1 MGIQYDPRTRT
12 WNVTNEKTDYKT
24 DYPTN
29 YQTDRRVDYVTNL
42 KTDYVTN
49 LPTNLPTNLKFD
61 HPTTLPT
68 NLKTDFNTSKKFE
81 ATFELPRSGV
91 GDGQESYNEVS
102 VSFIPIVGDSYSYRY
117 RDSSGED
124 NVDIQLTGAKASLA
138 RALANAGVRKS
149 QIETYINWFIEDVR
163 KVRNENEENRI
174 KNEENAKTN
183 VANKA
188 TNEANAIL
196 NTNNYNQNIKN
207 AETNAANLTTNNA
220 NTLLN
225 QKNAETNRLNF
236 ELNTKNQSLNDEGR
250 RLNAQ
255 NTQLNTENTQLN
267 TENTIK
273 NDIYSKTVTVSAGTK
288 GGDYVSQ
295 RDLITE
301 KQLIDA
307 GASPADAKQFI
318 DSVKSQ
324 FKLFY
329 QTEKL
334 QPWDT
339 KLGAQPPY
347 AEYLINELGIKPD
360 AATGTFDP
368 KYYKE
373 QNPALAQAWQEA
385 VAKDDIDITERYGE
399 NNFYW
404 QHYTNI
410 GRTQGLR
417 GNAAEITAQA
427 NAYKETA
434 PTDTEIQQIR
444 DLQLGVDQDTIT
456 ERLLK
461 LTEVNNEW
469 TKARNGDP
477 YWKSLAKEK
486 YLDVNDPDEFAVLFR
501 LSERPQDKQVA
512 LNYNI
517 NAGSGITELE
527 QTINEAIGAKAE
539 IDVKKFAALNQ
550 TILKDTIEQIKKAKA
565 EQELLGFYK
574 GFQSFTE
581 VFDINK
587 TLADSILGDTGI
599 GGILSF
605 TSAGKAEENLIG
617 ALGNVTGMRSNVAYN
632 WQQWFDKAIKEKYGI
647 DYSIFEPLEEKK
659 DIIDAFTSDLTIK
672 KVFDPTTNEFT
683 EDFLKRSGF
692 QTTQSLI
699 DFLGKQGTEGQTILN
714 TIKGDPGA
722 SAKTTLVPIR
732 SRLEA
737 DIKTLDE
744 QKNRSLALTYATKDT
759 TQAMNVEAEFA
770 RNYIDEYL
778 LPRFNTAR
786 SMDEFVEYLDIRQE
800 EKNPFQTQDTYDALK
815 MLSETYTKKYLDNI
829 KVQEPRTFNP
839 TFYSNPTDTS
849 GYNQTRYDNQRQVF
863 EKDWAD
869 AKAGD
874 PYWKAQAYRFGID
887 INNLAAFARM
897 HFEVKGQGLGFDPA
911 DDIVNAGKV
920 KEFLYKTVLPVLEKE
935 TLQSDTVFGQ
945 FITPEEFAD
954 ELLRG
959 LDPSNT
965 PAEWKELLQ
974 RYGLESFQGN
984 IQELKAYI
992 IETFRTGSAQ
1002 RIREEIKYLNEKRQ
1016 EPTQEI
1022 LGVTYIKRDEDFKD
1036 TQAKPTTQLYSIF
1049 QKAGF
1054 QGTEDEFYENFFPDL
1069 DRSEQITLTKAGKD
1083 ERIES
1088 YGLDFSDPFASFGT
1102 VESFFPEDAEAA
1114 EREAKEESPAERY
1127 TSYFRLGVDDE
1138 DDEDYKSDAGN
1149 EFLSEFTSMFKG
1161 LK

>member
-1 MGIQYDPRTRT
+1 MGIAYDSTNRK
-12 WNVTNEKTDYKT
+12 WNVVNEKTDYKT
-24 DYPTN
+24 DNPTN
-29 YQTDRRVDYVTNL
+29 YQTNRPVNYATNL
-42 KTDYVTN
+42 KTDYPTN
-49 LPTNLPTNLKFD
+49 LPTNLATNLKFDYPTNLPTNLK
-61 HPTTLPT
+61 
-68 NLKTDFNTSKKFE
+68 TDWDDSEEFKLTVLGKKVAFV
-81 ATFELPRSGV
+81 PDSGA
-91 GDGQESYNEVS
+91 S
-102 VSFIPIVGDSYSYRY
+102 IKIL
-117 RDSSGED
+117 GEK
-124 NVDIQLTGAKASLA
+124 LTGVKASLA
-138 RALANAGVRKS
+138 QALVNAGIGELYIPLLLDA
-149 QIETYINWFIEDVR
+149 QIDEVR
-163 KVRNENEENRI
+163 KVHDENQ
-174 KNEENAKTN
+174 ENAKKNRENANTN
-183 VANKA
+183 ATNKA
-188 TNEANAIL
+188 TNEANAKL
-196 NTNNYNQNIKN
+196 NTDNYNTNINN
-207 AETNAANLTTNNA
+207 ANTNAANEKTNNA
-220 NTLLN
+220 NFLLN
-225 QKNAETNRLNF
+225 QQNIETNKTNF
-236 ELNTKNQSLNDEGR
+236 DLNTKNKQLNDEAIK
-250 RLNAQ
+250 LNTQ
-255 NTQLNTENTQLN
+255 NTTLNLENTKLN
-267 TENTIK
+267 KENTAK
-273 NDIYSKTVTVSAGTK
+273 NDIYSKTVSAAAGTK

-301 KQLIDA
+301 KQLTDA
-307 GASPADAKQFI
+307 GVSPRDAKEFV
-318 DSVKSQ
+318 DSVKAQ

-347 AEYLINELGIKPD
+347 AEYLIKEAGVKPD
-360 AATGTFDP
+360 AVTGTFDP

-373 QNPALAQAWQEA
+373 QNPALAKAWEEA

-404 QHYTNI
+404 QHYTSV
-410 GRTQGLR
+410 GKKAGLR
-417 GNAAEITAQA
+417 GNAAEITARA
-427 NAYKETA
+427 NVYQETA

-456 ERLLK
+456 ERLLR
-461 LTEVNNEW
+461 LTEVSNEW

-477 YWKSLAKEK
+477 YWKNLAKEK
-486 YLDVNDPDEFAVLFR
+486 YLDVNDPNEFAVLFR

-517 NAGSGITELE
+517 NAGSGITDLE
-527 QTINEAIGAKAE
+527 QAINQAIGAKAE
-539 IDVKKFAALNQ
+539 VDVKKFAALNQ
-550 TILKDTIEQIKKAKA
+550 TILKDTIAQIKKVKA

-574 GFQSFTE
+574 GFQSFNE

-605 TSAGKAEENLIG
+605 TSAGKAEEDLVG

-632 WQQWFDKAIKEKYGI
+632 WQQWFDKAIKEKYGL

-659 DIIDAFTSDLTIK
+659 DIIDAFTSDLTTA
-672 KVFDPTTNEFT
+672 KVFDTTKNEFT
-683 EDFLKRSGF
+683 QDFLKRAGF

-714 TIKGDPGA
+714 TIKGNPGA

-744 QKNRSLALTYATKDT
+744 QKNRSLALTYATKDK

-786 SMDEFVEYLDIRQE
+786 SMDEFVEYLDVRQE
-800 EKNPFQTQDTYDALK
+800 EQNPFQTQDTYDALK
-815 MLSETYTKKYLDNI
+815 MLSETYTKKYLDDI
-829 KVQEPRTFNP
+829 KAQAPRTFNP

-849 GYNQTRYDNQRQVF
+849 GYNQSRYDNQRKVF

-874 PYWKAQAYRFGID
+874 AYWQAQAYRFGID

-920 KEFLYKTVLPVLEKE
+920 KQFLYKTVLPVLEKE
-935 TLQSDTVFGQ
+935 TLKSDTVFGQ

-954 ELLRG
+954 EMLRG

-974 RYGLESFQGN
+974 RYGLENFEGN
-984 IQELKAYI
+984 IEELKQYI

-1016 EPTQEI
+1016 DPTQEI
-1022 LGVTYIKRDEDFKD
+1022 LGITYIERPEDFKD
-1036 TQAKPTTQLYSIF
+1036 TQAKPTTQLYAIF

-1054 QGTEDEFYENFFPDL
+1054 QGTEDEFYEKFFPDL

-1083 ERIES
+1083 EKLEA
-1088 YGLDFSDPFASFGT
+1088 YGLDLSDPFASFGT

-1114 EREAKEESPAERY
+1114 KKEAEEESPADRY
-1127 TSYFRLGVDDE
+1127 TSYFRIGVDDE
-1138 DDEDYKSDAGN
+1138 DEDYKSDAGN

>member
-1 MGIQYDPRTRT
+1 MGIQYDPRTRA
-12 WNVTNEKTDYKT
+12 WNVKEERKDYE
-24 DYPTN
+24 TN
-29 YQTDRRVDYVTNL
+29 YYTEHDFKRPTDFPTGLPENYET
-42 KTDYVTN
+42 K
-49 LPTNLPTNLKFD
+49 LPTNLPTGLYYQ

-68 NLKTDFNTSKKFE
+68 TLRTDFNSSQEFE
-81 ATFELPRSGV
+81 ATLTIGEEGYWEDVTIKFV
-91 GDGQESYNEVS
+91 
-102 VSFIPIVGDSYSYRY
+102 PIVGDYYSYSYR
-117 RDSSGED
+117 DWSGED
-124 NVDIQLTGAKASLA
+124 NVDVEVTGVKASLT
-138 RALANAGVRKS
+138 RALIDAGIRPRSVESYVRG
-149 QIETYINWFIEDVR
+149 FIDDVR
-163 KVRNENEENRI
+163 KVRDENIENDK
-174 KNEENAKTN
+174 KNKENDAI
-183 VANKA
+183 NKA
-188 TNEANAIL
+188 NDATNRANIIL
-196 NTNNYNQNIKN
+196 NQTNYDTNIKN
-207 AETNAANLTTNNA
+207 AETNAANEKANNDNILLNEKNRLTNELNKELNKKNEDLNNA
-220 NTLLN
+220 AIKLN
-225 QKNAETNRLNF
+225 QQNAL
-236 ELNTKNQSLNDEGR
+236 
-250 RLNAQ
+250 LNAQ
-255 NTQLNTENTQLN
+255 NTQLNRENTV
-267 TENTIK
+267 K
-273 NDIYSKTVTVSAGTK
+273 NDIYSKTVTIAANTQ

-301 KQLIDA
+301 KQLTDA
-307 GASPADAKQFI
+307 GMSPADAKEFI

-339 KLGAQPPY
+339 RLGAQTPY
-347 AEYLINELGIKPD
+347 AEYLINELGVKPD

-373 QNPALAQAWQEA
+373 QNPAVAKAWADA

-404 QHYTNI
+404 HHYTNI
-410 GRTQGLR
+410 GKGQGLR

-427 NAYKETA
+427 NSYIEET
-434 PTDTEIQQIR
+434 PTPEDIQSIR
-444 DLQLGVDQDTIT
+444 DVQLGVDKDSIT
-456 ERLLK
+456 ERLLRI
-461 LTEVNNEW
+461 TEVSNEW
-469 TKARNGDP
+469 TKARQGDP
-477 YWKSLAKEK
+477 YWKNLAKEK

-501 LSERPQDKQVA
+501 LSERPEDKQIA
-512 LNYNI
+512 LNYSI
-517 NAGSGITELE
+517 NLNTGIGSGITELE
-527 QTINEAIGAKAE
+527 QTINDAIGAKAE
-539 IDVKKFAALNQ
+539 VDVKKFAALNQ
-550 TILKDTIEQIKKAKA
+550 TILKDTIQQIKKVKA

-574 GFQSFTE
+574 GFQSFNE

-605 TSAGKAEENLIG
+605 TSAGKAEENLVG
-617 ALGNVTGMRSNVAYN
+617 ALGNVTGMRSNVGYN
-632 WQQWFDKAIKEKYGI
+632 WQQWFDRAIKEKYGL
-647 DYSIFEPLEEKK
+647 DYSVFEPLEEKK
-659 DIIDAFTSDLTIK
+659 DIIDAFTSELTK
-672 KVFDPTTNEFT
+672 AKVFDETKNEFT
-683 EDFLKRSGF
+683 EDFLKRAGF

-722 SAKTTLVPIR
+722 SAKTTLVPIK

-737 DIKTLDE
+737 DIKILDE
-744 QKNRSLALTYATKDT
+744 QKNRSLALTYATGDK
-759 TQAMNVEAEFA
+759 TQAMNIEAEFA

-786 SMDEFVEYLDIRQE
+786 SMDEFVEYLDVRQE
-800 EKNPFQTQDTYDALK
+800 EQNPFQTQDTYDALK
-815 MLSETYTKKYLDNI
+815 QLSKTYTDKYLSDI
-829 KVQEPRTFNP
+829 QGESSRKFNP
-839 TFYSNPTDTS
+839 NFYLNPIDNS
-849 GYNQTRYDNQRQVF
+849 GYNQARYEEQRKIV
-863 EKDWAD
+863 EKDWED
-869 AKAGD
+869 AKNGD
-874 PYWKAQAYRFGID
+874 PYWKAQAYRFGVD
-887 INNLAAFARM
+887 INNLAAFTRM
-897 HFEVKGQGLGFDPA
+897 HFELKGQHLGFDPA
-911 DDIVNAGKV
+911 EDIVNPGKV
-920 KEFLYKTVLPVLEKE
+920 KQFLYQTVLPVLEKE
-935 TLQSDTVFGQ
+935 TLKSDTVFGQ

-954 ELLRG
+954 ELLKG
-959 LDPSNT
+959 LDPADT

-974 RYGLESFQGN
+974 RYGLENFQGN
-984 IQELKAYI
+984 IEELKSYI

-1016 EPTQEI
+1016 KPTQEI

-1083 ERIES
+1083 EKIES
-1088 YGLDFSDPFASFGT
+1088 YGLDLSDPFASFGT

-1114 EREAKEESPAERY
+1114 EKEAKEESPAERY